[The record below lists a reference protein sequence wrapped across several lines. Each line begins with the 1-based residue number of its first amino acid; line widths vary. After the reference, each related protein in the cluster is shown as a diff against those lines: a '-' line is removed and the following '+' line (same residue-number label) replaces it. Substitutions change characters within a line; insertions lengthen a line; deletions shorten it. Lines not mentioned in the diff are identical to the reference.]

1 MAAAAKVN
9 NLAQRKSQK
18 PLADLGAKIDEWLR
32 SQNDFVNADQF
43 AGILQTL
50 LKLAQDNAERGDLK
64 ILNRAMQE
72 LRHAFSIFAPYR
84 HMRKV
89 SIFGSTRV
97 PQDDPY
103 YHLAR
108 SVAQHLAGAG
118 FMVITGAGPGIM
130 QAGHE
135 GAGRERSFG
144 VNIRLPSVQN
154 PNSFIRNDPKLMD
167 FHFFFTRKLMFVKE
181 ADAVV
186 IFPGGFGTHDELME
200 SITLAQTGKTQLV
213 PILLLDLPDGT
224 YWKRW
229 EEFLRSDVMS
239 RGYIVEQEM
248 VLFKTV
254 TDAAAVVREI
264 ENFYR
269 NFHSY
274 RFVKNDLVVRL
285 NYPPTPE
292 LIDRLNRQFADI
304 IKGGKVRQTEPLPAE
319 ADDPGKLHLHRL
331 LMRFNREDYARL
343 RQMIDVINAEDLTT
357 EEPDAAVPTRR
368 QTKSGAELS
377 SQ

>member
-1 MAAAAKVN
+1 M
-9 NLAQRKSQK
+9 AQRKPKK
-18 PLADLGAKIDEWLR
+18 PLADLGAQIDEWLR
-32 SQNDFVNADQF
+32 SQNDFINADQF

-50 LKLAQDNAERGDLK
+50 LQLAQDNAERGDLK

-97 PQDDPY
+97 PETDPY

-108 SVAQHLAGAG
+108 SVGQQLAEAG
-118 FMVITGAGPGIM
+118 LMVITGAGPGIM

-154 PNSFIRNDPKLMD
+154 PNPFIRNDSKLMD

-186 IFPGGFGTHDELME
+186 IFPGGFGTHDELLE
-200 SITLAQTGKTQLV
+200 SITLAQTGKTHLV
-213 PILLLDLPDGT
+213 PILLVDLPDGT

-229 EEFLRSDVMS
+229 QEFLRDDVMS

-248 VLFKTV
+248 VLFKIV
-254 TDAAAVVREI
+254 TDAEAVVREI
-264 ENFYR
+264 MNFYR

-292 LIDRLNRQFADI
+292 LIDRLNREFADI

-343 RQMIDVINAEDLTT
+343 RQMIDVINAEELTT
-357 EEPDAAVPTRR
+357 EDTDSAVPTRR
-368 QTKSGAELS
+368 QTKSGAELA

>member
-1 MAAAAKVN
+1 MAAAAKVT
-9 NLAQRKSQK
+9 NLAQQKSHK
-18 PLADLGAKIDEWLR
+18 PLADLGAKIDEWLH

-97 PQDDPY
+97 PEDDPY

-108 SVAQHLAGAG
+108 SVAQQLAEAG

-229 EEFLRSDVMS
+229 EEFLRSDVMN
-239 RGYIVEQEM
+239 RGYIAEQEM
-248 VLFKTV
+248 VLFKIV
-254 TDAAAVVREI
+254 TDAAAVVWEI

-285 NYPPTPE
+285 NHPPTPE
-292 LIDRLNRQFADI
+292 LIDRLNREFTDI
-304 IKGGKVRQTEPLPAE
+304 VKGGKVRQTEPLPAE

-343 RQMIDVINAEDLTT
+343 RQMINVINAEDLTT
-357 EEPDAAVPTRR
+357 EESDSAVPTRR
-368 QTKSGAELS
+368 QTKSDAELS